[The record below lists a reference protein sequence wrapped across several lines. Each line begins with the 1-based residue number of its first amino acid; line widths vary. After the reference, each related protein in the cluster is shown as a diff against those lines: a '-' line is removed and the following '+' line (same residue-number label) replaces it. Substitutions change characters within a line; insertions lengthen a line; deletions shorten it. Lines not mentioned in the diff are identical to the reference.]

1 MRTINKFIYLF
12 AAASLL
18 GLASC
23 QPEENF
29 KPGKPDNEACE
40 GVYFPKQDVTSE
52 TQIFDPTQV
61 KQDTIIVRRGNTD
74 GALVVKPAVS
84 LSYTDSKGASVAADS
99 VFFTVS
105 DIEFID
111 GQEESFV
118 AIDFSEA
125 EEGVQYSLHLTIEG
139 DEYASNYS
147 SNLISCDY
155 KVMCVAYIDFV
166 SPADSTKPAKVT
178 FTQGW
183 WGEVHTGYIKYYEV
197 GGVRYCTTY
206 GEELVGEGSKDGG
219 FWGTGENIHLE
230 FEWYVA
236 DMEECDCGEAPHKC
250 TAPAGSGLPAG
261 SQFISFGK
269 YNPVGSLNGSVRYIF
284 DYYLYLTTFQGYARP
299 FLHWINANEAW
310 DSTSYYDGNGGFF
323 FDAEYY
329 LNSAGGG
336 WYGNGQGCVTGI
348 AEGFTREDF
357 SLELGSGITQQD
369 SEGNNV
375 VPVAFDLGADVA
387 KVGYTILEGKV
398 SSAAIAN
405 EVNAI
410 AKDTIDYKYATYVD
424 ALGVSFVDSVAAPAT
439 GVYTLVAAAFDTLK
453 QVKASASVSFEY
465 LLTGESNEVILNV
478 ETGSTSPYASQG
490 YSPITSFA
498 FTISGSG
505 ITGAI
510 PMVYTAADVESAGGI
525 DAVIEDILANPNDY
539 YPELEE
545 YGLTAAQ
552 LANVND
558 KGYTDII
565 TGRKALTTY
574 YFIVWATNG
583 YDVTAKYAV
592 ITTDGLPNEV
602 IKKETATYTYSVFWK
617 GDDEGLNLEFNPNS
631 NLYEIPN
638 WGYGVSFA
646 FDVQNDTISVPVQ
659 PTGYNHPDH
668 GSVSVCDYQHVDE
681 LIGDGFAE
689 YIGLDTSVKGYI
701 DEDGYY
707 HFFLAYGVAGLGTFG
722 TGEEIFYP
730 DGKPAAA
737 PDPEPSG
744 IARHNLAKTAVKLQ
758 KINFVTPAGAKGIK
772 PVSGIK
778 RVEASHKTSLSP
790 AKVAKSGVKEIQP
803 AKMQGKKRFI

>member
-178 FTQGW
+178 FTQGF

-197 GGVRYCTTY
+197 GGIRHCITY
-206 GEELVGEGSKDGG
+206 GEELVGEGSEDGG
-219 FWGTGENIHLE
+219 FFGVGENYHLE
-230 FEWYVA
+230 FDWYVEDQA
-236 DMEECDCGEAPHKC
+236 CTCDEESHSPIV
-250 TAPAGSGLPAG
+250 PAGKVIPENAELIHMKPAYVFTTG
-261 SQFISFGK
+261 GQDLYEWDYFSF
-269 YNPVGSLNGSVRYIF
+269 YQV
-284 DYYLYLTTFQGYARP
+284 YYSYARP
-299 FLHWINANEAW
+299 FLHFIVMNDLY
-310 DSTSYYDGNGGFF
+310 DSVSYYDGNGGFYF
-323 FDAEYY
+323 YSYPGIYNTTF
-329 LNSAGGG
+329 N
-336 WYGNGQGCVTGI
+336 YGAKQDGIDIVGI

-357 SLELGSGITQQD
+357 SLELSSGITQQD

-453 QVKASASVSFEY
+453 QVKASASISFEY

-510 PMVYTAADVESAGGI
+510 PMVYSQADIESFGGI
-525 DAVIEDILANPNDY
+525 DALVDDILANPNDY

-558 KGYTDII
+558 KGYTDIV

-583 YDVTAKYAV
+583 YDVTVKYST

-602 IKKETATYTYSVFWK
+602 IKKETATYAYSVFWK

-646 FDVQNDTISVPVQ
+646 FDVQNDTISVPIQ
-659 PTGYNHPDH
+659 PTGYTHSQYGP
-668 GSVSVCDYQHVDE
+668 VSVCDYQHVDE
-681 LIGDGFAE
+681 LIEDGWAE
-689 YIGLDTSVKGYI
+689 YIGLDTSEKGYI

-707 HFFLAYGVAGLGTFG
+707 HFFLAYGVKGKGTFG

-758 KINFVTPAGAKGIK
+758 KINFVTPAGANGIK

-778 RVEASHKTSLSP
+778 RVEANHKTSLSP